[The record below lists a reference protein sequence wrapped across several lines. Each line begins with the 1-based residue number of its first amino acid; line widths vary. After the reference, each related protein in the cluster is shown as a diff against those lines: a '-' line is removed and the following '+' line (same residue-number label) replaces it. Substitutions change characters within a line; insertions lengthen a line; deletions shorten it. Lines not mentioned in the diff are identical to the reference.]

1 MYVNA
6 TKNFGILAA
15 CWALS
20 SCAPEQSVSLQNNF
34 SASSNRTSP
43 SPPPGSS
50 PQRSRSLRTNGTVQA
65 LESYS
70 VRVPQISGQ
79 SSRVT
84 LTTLIPNGS
93 RVAAGQVVAEFDRTS
108 ILDEVLATEA
118 KLAET
123 AHQLSEKQAQI
134 RSDRAKREATI
145 AEATAE
151 LKKAQLQLRKGP
163 ILSEI
168 DRLKNEAKARSA
180 TDKLASLEKS
190 GSFRAQAEQ
199 AALRGLELKRQRQQ
213 VTLER
218 LKSNLERL
226 VIRSPHAGM
235 VALEN
240 VWRSGSMGPP
250 QEGDQMWPG
259 QPVMRLFNPEKMV
272 VDASINESDF
282 ASVNQPGVRAKLY
295 LDAYPGAEFEA
306 EMQSA
311 SPIAVAGLDS
321 PVRSFAAR
329 FRVLSQ
335 DPRLL
340 PDLSAALEIPRLR

>member
-218 LKSNLERL
+218 LKSN
-226 VIRSPHAGM
+226 
-235 VALEN
+235 
-240 VWRSGSMGPP
+240 
-250 QEGDQMWPG
+250 
-259 QPVMRLFNPEKMV
+259 
-272 VDASINESDF
+272 
-282 ASVNQPGVRAKLY
+282 
-295 LDAYPGAEFEA
+295 
-306 EMQSA
+306 
-311 SPIAVAGLDS
+311 
-321 PVRSFAAR
+321 
-329 FRVLSQ
+329 
-335 DPRLL
+335 
-340 PDLSAALEIPRLR
+340 

>member
-1 MYVNA
+1 M
-6 TKNFGILAA
+6 
-15 CWALS
+15 
-20 SCAPEQSVSLQNNF
+20 
-34 SASSNRTSP
+34 
-43 SPPPGSS
+43 
-50 PQRSRSLRTNGTVQA
+50 
-65 LESYS
+65 
-70 VRVPQISGQ
+70 
-79 SSRVT
+79 T

-93 RVAAGQVVAEFDRTS
+93 RVSAGQVVAEFDRTS

-180 TDKLASLEKS
+180 TDKLTSLEKS